1 MGKNAFLHESGIHQ
15 HGMMCDRATYEIIR
29 PETIGLSAAGMPL
42 GKLSGRHA
50 FAQKVKALGYEL
62 DDASLGHLFSS
73 FKDIAAKKPEITDG
87 DVAAIVN
94 DYLDSRT
101 GDYKLDSF
109 QIQSGNRIMAMA
121 MITLIR
127 LSDGVL
133 LSEAAVGHGPIDAA
147 FNALGRI
154 VGADAVTLESYN
166 INAVTEGADALGEVT
181 VKIKDEDTA
190 FSGRA
195 VSSDI
200 IKASIKAYLH
210 AVNKW
215 LAVKRAP

>member
-1 MGKNAFLHESGIHQ
+1 
-15 HGMMCDRATYEIIR
+15 
-29 PETIGLSAAGMPL
+29 
-42 GKLSGRHA
+42 
-50 FAQKVKALGYEL
+50 
-62 DDASLGHLFSS
+62 
-73 FKDIAAKKPEITDG
+73 
-87 DVAAIVN
+87 
-94 DYLDSRT
+94 
-101 GDYKLDSF
+101 
-109 QIQSGNRIMAMA
+109 MAMA

-127 LSDGVL
+127 LSDGAL

-154 VGADAVTLESYN
+154 VGADTVTLESYN